1 MPNLD
6 LVIMDLAARRGANH
20 SFCSTV
26 SFWRGSGGGA
36 APDLPNLV
44 FARFPRGVVSGR
56 AAISGELEADEA
68 FPFPTVPGGA
78 PKGAPEAK
86 APKERQPG
94 ALGEGSD
101 EARDEARD
109 AAAGVNGSSA
119 RKSSAR

>member
-6 LVIMDLAARRGANH
+6 LVMDLAARRGANH
-20 SFCSTV
+20 SFWSTV

-36 APDLPNLV
+36 APDLPV

-68 FPFPTVPGGA
+68 FPLPTVPGGA

-94 ALGEGSD
+94 ALGEGND
-101 EARDEARD
+101 EARDKAREE
-109 AAAGVNGSSA
+109 AAGVNGSSA

>member
-6 LVIMDLAARRGANH
+6 LVMDLAARRGANH
-20 SFCSTV
+20 SFWSTV

-68 FPFPTVPGGA
+68 FPFPTVPG
-78 PKGAPEAK
+78 APEAK
-86 APKERQPG
+86 VPKERQPG

>member
-1 MPNLD
+1 MPNL
-6 LVIMDLAARRGANH
+6 DLAARRGAHH
-20 SFCSTV
+20 SFWSTV
-26 SFWRGSGGGA
+26 SFWRGSGGCA
-36 APDLPNLV
+36 APALPV

-68 FPFPTVPGGA
+68 FTLPTVPGGA

-86 APKERQPG
+86 APKEREPG
-94 ALGEGSD
+94 ARGEGSD

-109 AAAGVNGSSA
+109 EAAAGVLGSSA